1 MNLEISVEYDPWS
14 RCDVQSITDECVLAV
29 FGELKLNHYNV
40 EICFLFTDDEE
51 LQILNKIY
59 RGIDKPTNVLAFP
72 ADSIDNIKGDHPKYY
87 EDDYSDNGDVSDEKN
102 ENIYCCNICILG
114 SVALA
119 YDTVERE
126 SIEQRK
132 TFEDH
137 LRHLVIHA
145 VLHLLGYDHGDSS
158 RAEQMED
165 LEIRILSHLK
175 IANPY

>member
-29 FGELKLNHYNV
+29 FSELKLNHYNV

-59 RGIDKPTNVLAFP
+59 RGVDKTTNVLAFP
-72 ADSIDNIKGDHPKYY
+72 ADSIDNIEGDHSEYT
-87 EDDYSDNGDVSDEKN
+87 EDDDSDNCDVHG
-102 ENIYCCNICILG
+102 ENDDTYCCNICILG
-114 SVALA
+114 SAALA
-119 YDTVERE
+119 YDTIERE
-126 SIEQRK
+126 SLEQGK

-137 LRHLVIHA
+137 LKHLVVHA
-145 VLHLLGYDHGDSS
+145 VLHLLGYDHIDSS

-165 LEIRILSHLK
+165 LEIKILSHLEV
-175 IANPY
+175 ANPY